1 MRGMLRGRA
10 GRDNPG
16 AFRIGRRG
24 RRAIFRHMDTPTPS
38 VPATVTGQPTSE
50 ERMVAML
57 AHLITFVSSF
67 IGPLVIYLVKKDESA
82 FVGDQAKEVLNFH
95 LSVLI
100 YLIAGVLS
108 CFVLIGF
115 VLLPALGVF
124 VLVVTIMGAIA
135 AYDGKAFRYPL
146 CIRFL

>member
-1 MRGMLRGRA
+1 MES
-10 GRDNPG
+10 
-16 AFRIGRRG
+16 
-24 RRAIFRHMDTPTPS
+24 PS
-38 VPATVTGQPTSE
+38 VPPAISATSPTNDE
-50 ERMVAML
+50 KMLAML

-100 YLIAGVLS
+100 YLVVAFLS
-108 CFVLIGF
+108 VFVLIGF

-124 VLVVTIMGAIA
+124 VFVVTIIGAIRSYEGT
-135 AYDGKAFRYPL
+135 AYRYPL
-146 CIRFL
+146 CIRFIG

>member
-1 MRGMLRGRA
+1 M
-10 GRDNPG
+10 
-16 AFRIGRRG
+16 
-24 RRAIFRHMDTPTPS
+24 PTTIS
-38 VPATVTGQPTSE
+38 TTGPTSD
-50 ERMVAML
+50 ERTIAML

-100 YLIAGVLS
+100 YCVVAFLS
-108 CFVLIGF
+108 IFVLIGF

-124 VLVVTIMGAIA
+124 VFVVTIIGAIRA
-135 AYDGKAFRYPL
+135 NEGTTYRYPL
-146 CIRFL
+146 CIRFIG